1 MVDLINSMQDRELV
15 IKEENKPKLLNIL
28 RKYGEVV
35 DYMTEPMVAKF
46 YGVNQKTIEQ
56 IANRNG
62 KELNNYGYKVYKRS
76 EILNLQLVGLENIP
90 NRGLRLYPIK
100 AVIVTGMMLTES
112 KVAEQLRSEIV
123 KELFDNTPV
132 IDPLIFNLNDIVNA
146 SRNGDDVK
154 LAIAI
159 GQRDKLIED
168 RIIEEKV
175 KPLEN
180 EIEELEPKAEKYTT
194 IYNSDNLYK
203 TTDVAKD
210 LGMSATKLNKILNEK
225 GIIFKKGTTW
235 YFYSKYEDMVPEY
248 ADYIINEYGQQ
259 LRWTNKGR
267 EWIINLLNK

>member
-15 IKEENKPKLLNIL
+15 MKEENKPKLLNIL

-35 DYMTEPMVAKF
+35 DYMTEEMVTKF
-46 YGVNQKTIEQ
+46 YGVGNTTIKLL
-56 IANRNG
+56 ATRNEE
-62 KELNNYGYKVYKRS
+62 ELSKYGYKVYKKS
-76 EILNLQLVGLENIP
+76 EILKLHNVTLENIP

-100 AVIVTGMMLTES
+100 AVVVIGMMLTES

-175 KPLEN
+175 RPLEN
-180 EIEELEPKAEKYTT
+180 EIEELEPKAEKYIT

-210 LGMSATKLNKILNEK
+210 LGMSASKLNKILNEK
-225 GIIFKKGTTW
+225 EIIFKKGNTW

>member
-1 MVDLINSMQDRELV
+1 
-15 IKEENKPKLLNIL
+15 
-28 RKYGEVV
+28 
-35 DYMTEPMVAKF
+35 
-46 YGVNQKTIEQ
+46 
-56 IANRNG
+56 
-62 KELNNYGYKVYKRS
+62 
-76 EILNLQLVGLENIP
+76 
-90 NRGLRLYPIK
+90 
-100 AVIVTGMMLTES
+100 MMLTES

-259 LRWTNKGR
+259 SRWTNKGR

>member
-15 IKEENKPKLLNIL
+15 MKEENKPKLLNIL

-35 DYMTEPMVAKF
+35 DYMTEEMVTKF
-46 YGVNQKTIEQ
+46 YGVGNTTIKLL
-56 IANRNG
+56 ATRNEE
-62 KELNNYGYKVYKRS
+62 ELSKYGYKVYKKS
-76 EILNLQLVGLENIP
+76 EILKLHNVTLENIP

-100 AVIVTGMMLTES
+100 AVVVIGMMLTES

-175 KPLEN
+175 RPLEN

-225 GIIFKKGTTW
+225 EIIFKKGTTW
-235 YFYSKYEDMVPEY
+235 YFYFY
-248 ADYIINEYGQQ
+248 
-259 LRWTNKGR
+259 
-267 EWIINLLNK
+267 

>member
-15 IKEENKPKLLNIL
+15 MKEENKPKLLNIL